1 MALWEEAMPF
11 LVAAVRADGAAVLAG
26 VPDTEVDTAAGVG
39 RRLLWGILGGQVAG
53 ARLPEL
59 LAPLAA
65 SPDDAGVLDA
75 LGGEVAAALHDDAH
89 LQVSAAQTLTGFYRR
104 EIEAGS
110 TEAMVQLGDFLRTQ
124 DDLDG
129 ARAAYQQAIDC
140 GDVRAMLRLARL
152 LRGDVGDAEGA
163 RGWFQRVIDG
173 GDAKAAAEASVDLGH
188 LLVMFQHD
196 GDGARAAFQQAIDS
210 GHAECAPDGHLA
222 PADSGAAGDGLMGLL
237 GDYDGIVA
245 SGERSWSARISV
257 QVGDPG
263 SAVMKGAGII
273 TSLAAQAGMPHW
285 PAVRVEAVRD
295 DVLDE
300 DLARSQLPELVSV
313 PEAAAILGVSPQRV
327 HQLATQH
334 AEFPQPAYE
343 LKVGRLWFRAG
354 IEAFAERE
362 RKPGRPALARAAG

>member
-1 MALWEEAMPF
+1 MDWFSVSMQ
-11 LVAAVRADGAAVLAG
+11 VR
-26 VPDTEVDTAAGVG
+26 
-39 RRLLWGILGGQVAG
+39 
-53 ARLPEL
+53 
-59 LAPLAA
+59 
-65 SPDDAGVLDA
+65 
-75 LGGEVAAALHDDAH
+75 
-89 LQVSAAQTLTGFYRR
+89 
-104 EIEAGS
+104 
-110 TEAMVQLGDFLRTQ
+110 
-124 DDLDG
+124 
-129 ARAAYQQAIDC
+129 
-140 GDVRAMLRLARL
+140 
-152 LRGDVGDAEGA
+152 
-163 RGWFQRVIDG
+163 
-173 GDAKAAAEASVDLGH
+173 
-188 LLVMFQHD
+188 
-196 GDGARAAFQQAIDS
+196 
-210 GHAECAPDGHLA
+210 APDGHLA

-257 QVGDPG
+257 QAGDPG

-327 HQLATQH
+327 HQ
-334 AEFPQPAYE
+334 
-343 LKVGRLWFRAG
+343 VGRLWFRAG